1 MINIKNIL
9 GGFYMKD
16 LSYYMNLNYRIE
28 IKEDKEEGGYVLGCP
43 ELRGCLTCADT
54 IEEGL
59 ELLKDAKK
67 CWIETA
73 LEDGNEI
80 PEPLDE
86 EKFSGNFKLRM
97 PKSLHKELMGKS
109 HDEGVS
115 MNQYCVYLLSKSIG
129 AKVSMK

>member
-1 MINIKNIL
+1 MRI
-9 GGFYMKD
+9 KD
-16 LSYYMNLNYRIE
+16 LSYYLNLHYRFE
-28 IKEDKEEGGYVLGCP
+28 IKQDEDGTYFIKYP
-43 ELRGCLTCADT
+43 ELKGCMSCGET
-54 IEEGL
+54 IEEVIEMG
-59 ELLKDAKK
+59 KDAKK